1 MANSNLPQNLWYGS
15 SGSDRT
21 MTPEREKLYHCSQ
34 QIAQALVETTS
45 NERERR
51 ALYRSLEWLG
61 VAEIRAL
68 NAEVSTDRLTSSG
81 ADLLSPTDEQTI

>member
-1 MANSNLPQNLWYGS
+1 MANSNLPKHLWYGS
-15 SGSDRT
+15 SGSERT
-21 MTPEREKLYHCSQ
+21 MTPEREKLYYCSQ
-34 QIAQALVETTS
+34 HLLNALVGTTT

-61 VAEIRAL
+61 VAEIRAMK
-68 NAEVSTDRLTSSG
+68 AEVSTDRLTSSG

>member
-1 MANSNLPQNLWYGS
+1 MVNSNLPQNLWYGS
-15 SGSDRT
+15 SGSERT
-21 MTPEREKLYHCSQ
+21 MTPEREKLYYCSQ
-34 QIAQALVETTS
+34 HLLNALVGTTT

-61 VAEIRAL
+61 VAEIRAM
-68 NAEVSTDRLTSSG
+68 NVEASTKDLSRPG

>member
-1 MANSNLPQNLWYGS
+1 MANSNLPKHLWYDSLGS
-15 SGSDRT
+15 ART

-34 QIAQALVETTS
+34 HLLNALVGTTT

-68 NAEVSTDRLTSSG
+68 NAEVSTNRLTSSG